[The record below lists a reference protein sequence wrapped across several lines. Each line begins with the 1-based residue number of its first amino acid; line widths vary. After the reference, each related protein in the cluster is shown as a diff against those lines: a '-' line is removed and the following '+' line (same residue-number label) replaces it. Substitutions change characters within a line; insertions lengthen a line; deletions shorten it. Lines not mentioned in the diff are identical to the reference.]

1 MCTCEP
7 VPLAGQQEC
16 EAFVAAVN
24 SRSIMTGLL
33 KGGNMKKGMF
43 KKKQVLLF
51 TSLFS
56 LLLNSYF
63 FSPQKKRF
71 IFFKFHLTYAI
82 CSVVAAVLLQCSR
95 LQEALYF
102 VAKQTQHKGRKV
114 DKICEFQEKRL
125 QTETHVKNGNAI
137 GYSEKLESHGSPQFR
152 IRRILLSVP
161 FLSQVH
167 YLISN
172 VEK

>member
-1 MCTCEP
+1 MCTCKP
-7 VPLAGQQEC
+7 VPLAGQQKC

-114 DKICEFQEKRL
+114 DKICEFQEKRFQRHMSKMVML
-125 QTETHVKNGNAI
+125 QDTVRNQKVMEAPS
-137 GYSEKLESHGSPQFR
+137 SELEGSYCLFPSCHR
-152 IRRILLSVP
+152 CII
-161 FLSQVH
+161 
-167 YLISN
+167 
-172 VEK
+172 